1 MAELSVEAMTQST
14 ATGAVVDL
22 TVVVPTFNEARNVP
36 LMVERLDQVLAGARW
51 EVVFVDDDSPDGTAA
66 VAREIAQRDRRVRV
80 IRRIGRRGLSTACVE
95 GVLSS
100 SAPYFVVMD
109 GDLQHD
115 DTVLPEMF
123 RRIKAEQLDIVVG
136 SRYVAGGN
144 SEGLSSNFRK
154 QASALGGRVARLV
167 LKADLTDPMSG
178 FFLMARPAFDE
189 TVKSL
194 SQQGFKILLD
204 LFASAPRPLRFAEV
218 ACGFNKRQHGESKLD
233 SMAMWEFGT
242 LVLDKLIG
250 RFLPLR
256 LVIFSLVGGT
266 GIVVH
271 LVALWLLKE
280 LGAHFTVASVVA
292 VVAAMTWN
300 FVFNNM
306 ITYRDQRLRGA
317 AFFAGLVSFYVI
329 GAVGALANVG
339 IGQLLYDRG
348 RSWWLAGIAGALI
361 GVVWNYTM
369 SRLFTWRRR

>member
-1 MAELSVEAMTQST
+1 M
-14 ATGAVVDL
+14 
-22 TVVVPTFNEARNVP
+22 
-36 LMVERLDQVLAGARW
+36 
-51 EVVFVDDDSPDGTAA
+51 
-66 VAREIAQRDRRVRV
+66 
-80 IRRIGRRGLSTACVE
+80 
-95 GVLSS
+95 
-100 SAPYFVVMD
+100 
-109 GDLQHD
+109 
-115 DTVLPEMF
+115 
-123 RRIKAEQLDIVVG
+123 
-136 SRYVAGGN
+136 
-144 SEGLSSNFRK
+144 
-154 QASALGGRVARLV
+154 GGRVARLV
-167 LKADLTDPMSG
+167 LKAELTDPMSG
-178 FFLMARPAFDE
+178 FFLMSRPAFDE
-189 TVKSL
+189 TVRKL

-204 LFASAPRPLRFAEV
+204 LFASAPRPLAFAEV

-233 SMAMWEFGT
+233 TMAMWEFGT

-256 LVIFSLVGGT
+256 LVVFSLVGGT
-266 GIVVH
+266 GIIVH
-271 LVALWLLKE
+271 LVTLWLLKT

-317 AFFAGLVSFYVI
+317 AFFGGLASFYVI

-339 IGQLLYDRG
+339 IGQLLYERG